1 MKFRELYIQNVGVF
15 ETFKISFPKKKDS
28 TKAEIHIFTGI
39 NGSGKS
45 TILYALAGMFENSEL
60 LFKRFRNGNTEP
72 YVETR
77 IDETL
82 IGVFQIINN
91 EIKSNYFSFL
101 DSHQSLISVF
111 KFGNRANYVS
121 NIIFASNPIMNKPI
135 NYLINKINY
144 NPSLR
149 NINFDFAVFS
159 YSGYRSITNYK
170 MDAIKELTVSP
181 FEDSLSFLKSVNI
194 DILIQWIANTK
205 TKLALAKSEENA
217 GKEAEKYAKSL
228 ENIESIV
235 KEITGIEVKFTLLRE
250 PLAVAINYDGKD
262 IALDL
267 LPDGLKSIISWVADL
282 LMRMDRIPWVDDRNI
297 FDREFILFLDEIEVH
312 LHPKWQRKIL
322 PVIQKFFKNAQI
334 FIATHSPFVVGSVE
348 GATIHKLDVV
358 EGKSV
363 LVGTEDS
370 KAGYSIELILED
382 VFGVKEEGFHV

>member
-45 TILYALAGMFENSEL
+45 TILYALAGMFEYSEL
-60 LFKRFRNGNTEP
+60 LFKRFRNSNA
-72 YVETR
+72 ETYIEAR
-77 IDETL
+77 
-82 IGVFQIINN
+82 
-91 EIKSNYFSFL
+91 

-181 FEDSLSFLKSVNI
+181 FEDSLSFLKSVN
-194 DILIQWIANTK
+194 
-205 TKLALAKSEENA
+205 
-217 GKEAEKYAKSL
+217 
-228 ENIESIV
+228 
-235 KEITGIEVKFTLLRE
+235 
-250 PLAVAINYDGKD
+250 
-262 IALDL
+262 
-267 LPDGLKSIISWVADL
+267 
-282 LMRMDRIPWVDDRNI
+282 
-297 FDREFILFLDEIEVH
+297 
-312 LHPKWQRKIL
+312 
-322 PVIQKFFKNAQI
+322 
-334 FIATHSPFVVGSVE
+334 
-348 GATIHKLDVV
+348 
-358 EGKSV
+358 
-363 LVGTEDS
+363 
-370 KAGYSIELILED
+370 
-382 VFGVKEEGFHV
+382 